1 MKKILVT
8 LASLVLCGS
17 LLLGGC
23 GRKGGGENAEG
34 GASGSAESTAGGE
47 AREAGTEKV
56 QGIVIE
62 IREGSLVIVPD
73 EGSWVR
79 SSSDQVVAG
88 TGACTDDK
96 SKEALAKLAVG
107 DTVEVTFGGSIRESY
122 PAGLDD
128 VTALRLVSRTADEK
142 KPSVLIFTGDG
153 GITRFVLKACGYG
166 LTWPVSDKENEGV
179 EACGIGPL
187 DEQAEKFGG
196 YRVAGDEFAVT
207 ASCGWPVEKIR
218 YQRWSIDSIG
228 NYDAAPL
235 EEGEFSAGEE
245 ITLLAGSAYGFHAE
259 FETFEGI
266 SGNADYILILR
277 AAEN

>member
-8 LASLVLCGS
+8 LVSLVLCGS
-17 LLLGGC
+17 VLLGGC
-23 GRKGGGENAEG
+23 GRKNAGESPEEEG
-34 GASGSAESTAGGE
+34 ALC
-47 AREAGTEKV
+47 GTDTMK
-56 QGIVIE
+56 GIVLE
-62 IREGSLVIVPD
+62 IRDGSLVIAPD
-73 EGSWVR
+73 EESWVR

-88 TGACTDDK
+88 TAECTDK
-96 SKEALAKLAVG
+96 ASQEALKRLAIG
-107 DTVEVTFGGSIRESY
+107 DTVEVTFSGNVLETY
-122 PAGLDD
+122 PASIGN
-128 VTALRLVSRTADEK
+128 VSALRILSRTAEEK
-142 KPSVLIFTGDG
+142 KPSVLVFTGDG
-153 GITRFVLKACGYG
+153 GITRFVLKACGYS
-166 LTWPVSDKENEGV
+166 LTWPKNDKENEGV

-196 YRVAGDEFAVT
+196 YRIVGDEFAVT

-228 NYDAAPL
+228 SYDAAPI
-235 EEGEFSAGEE
+235 EEGEFAAGEE